1 MNKTMTCKV
10 LTLISL
16 FLIVV
21 DFYFTLLIPSIVV
34 CYEFEKF
41 QSLVHISLFSNQYN
55 MQTMISTLYD
65 LY

>member
-1 MNKTMTCKV
+1 MNGTLTRRV

-16 FLIVV
+16 YLIVV
-21 DFYFTLLIPSIVV
+21 DFYLTLLIPSIVV

-41 QSLVHISLFSNQYN
+41 QSLEHISLFSNQHN